1 MLAAVGAGLVH
12 LHGAARDRLDDAFG
26 QRLVGIAATAA
37 HLADPDSV
45 ATWSYDPLET
55 EALIWLRASFARI
68 RQQNGLSEVLLCD
81 PDGFVIVSASG
92 RMNRED
98 LNTFWDLDQGAVD
111 MAKSGFAAPSALYHA
126 GMLVQKSAHAPII
139 DLDGEVVGVVSVEA
153 EADFFDALTTLRT
166 GAWLTGV
173 AVFLVLLILL
183 AGLARL
189 LRDIVR
195 ARASL
200 AEQQKLAAMGRMTA
214 GIAHEIRNPLGIMR
228 GAGEAL
234 QLRLKNLG
242 EDATLAGF
250 VIDEVDRLDGI
261 LTRYLTFGRGGGL
274 VCEPRDLDVLVRSTL
289 RNLDDEMAAAGV
301 TTACRSLGELRRVN
315 VDPAA
320 IQQLLINLLLNARDA
335 AAGAQDPRV
344 EIVLDHRRDS
354 VIMTV
359 SDTGPGLGGADPEDL
374 FTPFRTTKEKGS
386 GLGLSVVRQVAEDH
400 GGRVAIADRDD
411 GPGAVVTV
419 TLPYDGPA
427 EEGT

>member
-1 MLAAVGAGLVH
+1 MLASVGAGLVH
-12 LHGAARDRLDDAFG
+12 LHGAARDRLDEAFG
-26 QRLVGIAATAA
+26 QRLVGIASSAA

-45 ATWSYDPLET
+45 RIWSYDPLET
-55 EALIWLRASFARI
+55 EELILLRSSFERI

-81 PDGFVIVSASG
+81 PDGFVIVSATG
-92 RMNRED
+92 RMNRKD

-111 MAKSGFAAPSALYHA
+111 AAKSGFPTSSMLYRSGTLA
-126 GMLVQKSAHAPII
+126 QKSAHAPVI
-139 DLDGEVVGVVSVEA
+139 DLDGAVTGVVSVEA

-173 AVFLVLLILL
+173 AVFLVLLVLL
-183 AGLARL
+183 GGLARL
-189 LRDIVR
+189 LRDIMR
-195 ARASL
+195 ARITL
-200 AEQQKLAAMGRMTA
+200 AEQEKLAAMGRMTA

-234 QLRLKNLG
+234 QLRLQSLG
-242 EDATLAGF
+242 EDTTMAGF
-250 VIDEVDRLDGI
+250 VVDEVDRLDGI

-274 VCEPRDLDVLVRSTL
+274 VCVPCDLESLVRSTL
-289 RNLDDEMAAAGV
+289 RNLGDELAAAGV
-301 TTACRSLGELRRVN
+301 AASCRSLGPPSKVTA
-315 VDPAA
+315 DPAA
-320 IQQLLINLLLNARDA
+320 IQQLLINLLLNACDA
-335 AAGAQDPRV
+335 AAGADEPQV
-344 EIVLDHRRDS
+344 EIVLDHRDDS

-359 SDTGPGLGGADPEDL
+359 SDNGPGLGGADPGEL

-400 GGRVAIADRDD
+400 GGHVDLADRSD
-411 GPGAVVTV
+411 GPGAVATV